1 MRRSIIN
8 WHTLISART
17 AHARQLLSEDR
28 ERGSFSVEVVVMAT
42 VLAALA
48 LAIGAALLA
57 WATGKLGSLG

>member
-8 WHTLISART
+8 WHTLVSART
-17 AHARQLLSEDR
+17 AHVRQLLSEDR